1 MRLSELQSGQSAV
14 ITKVIGHGGFQH
26 RLMEMG
32 FVRGHR
38 VTALLSAPLKG
49 AIKYQVMS
57 YEVSLRRSEADMIEI
72 VLEEQSPNDNREF
85 IAVVDEQGTFESVK
99 ERINTINIALVGNPN
114 CGKTSLFNAL
124 SGGREHIGNYSGVT
138 VGAKIGSFKYKGY
151 KFEITDLPGTYAL
164 SGYSPEELCVREH
177 LSEKMPDV
185 VVNVVAASNLERN
198 LYLTTE
204 LIDANLTMVVALNMY
219 DELKSSGST
228 LKHEELG
235 KMLGTVMV
243 PVVARSEK
251 GIDELLDNV
260 ISVFERQ
267 NSSVRHIHIT
277 HSAVIEKAITK
288 LTTAFKE
295 DTDSVPPYFPPRYW
309 ALKMLEKDKPTEKI
323 IAKSPNYKKYA
334 QLRDRGVKQISG
346 DLGEDVATAMA
357 SEKYGF
363 IEGALLDV
371 YTMGE
376 RSINSR
382 SARVDR
388 FVTSGW
394 FGFPIFFAVLAL
406 MFYSTFE
413 LGAYPMD
420 WIDSGVGMLGDW
432 VSSVMSDGVLKSMVV
447 DGIIGG
453 VGSVIVFLPNIV
465 ILYLFISLMED
476 SGYLARTAFIMDK
489 FMHKIGLHGKSF
501 IPLLMGFGCNVPS
514 IIATRTIESH
524 SSRLI
529 TMLINPFMSCSARLP
544 VFILIAGVFFPEN
557 AALMVMAMYM
567 LGIVVAILSAIIMRK
582 LVFKKD
588 ETPFVMEIPPY
599 RMPTLKATL
608 KHMWE
613 RAAQYLL
620 KMGKFMVVASILVW
634 FLSYYPRPEVE
645 PYDMATR
652 EAAMENSYLGHI
664 GKAIEPAMEPMGL
677 NWKTGV
683 ALFSGVAAKE
693 VVVSTLGVLYE
704 AEDEDEATL
713 SQKLISSGDFTKGS
727 ALAFMIFI
735 LLYVPCIATVVA
747 IGKESGSWWWA
758 VVSVVYSTS
767 LAWLLGVLTYNI
779 F

>member
-1 MRLSELQSGQSAV
+1 MRLFDLKIGESAV

-38 VTALLSAPLKG
+38 VTALLNAPLRDPV
-49 AIKYQVMS
+49 KYKLMS
-57 YEVSLRRSEADMIEI
+57 YEVSLRRSEASMIEI
-72 VLEEQSPNDNREF
+72 AKEDVLLNDNEAF
-85 IAVVDEQGTFESVK
+85 KAVVDEQTSYEIIK
-99 ERINTINIALVGNPN
+99 EKINTINIALVGNPN
-114 CGKTSLFNAL
+114 CGKTSLFNAI
-124 SGGREHIGNYSGVT
+124 SGGREHTGNYSGVT
-138 VGAKIGSFKYKGY
+138 VGAKVGSFRYKGY

-177 LSEKMPDV
+177 LTEKMPDV

-219 DELKSSGST
+219 DELKNSGST

-251 GIDELLDNV
+251 GIGELLDNV

-267 NSSVRHIHIT
+267 NSDIRHIHIT
-277 HSAVIEKAITK
+277 HSAVIERAITR

-309 ALKMLEKDKPTEKI
+309 ALKMLGKDAPTEKI
-323 IAKSPNYKKYA
+323 IAQSPNYQKYA
-334 QLRDRGVKQISG
+334 ELRDHGVKQISG
-346 DLGEDVATAMA
+346 DLGDNVTTALA
-357 SEKYGF
+357 AEKYGF
-363 IEGALLDV
+363 IEGALRDV

-376 RSINSR
+376 KDINSHSR
-382 SARVDR
+382 RLDR
-388 FVTSGW
+388 IVTSGW
-394 FGFPIFFAVLAL
+394 FGFPIFFAVMAL
-406 MFYSTFE
+406 MFYATFE

-432 VSSVMSDGVLKSMVV
+432 VNSVMNDGVLKSLIA

-529 TMLINPFMSCSARLP
+529 TMLINPFMSCTARLP

-557 AALMVMAMYM
+557 AALMVMAMYL
-567 LGIVVAILSAIIMRK
+567 LGIVVAILSAIVMRK

-599 RMPTLKATL
+599 RIPTLKATL
-608 KHMWE
+608 RHMWE

-620 KMGKFMVVASILVW
+620 KMGKFMLIASILIW

-652 EAAMENSYLGHI
+652 EAAMKNSYLGHI
-664 GKAIEPAMEPMGL
+664 GKTIEPAIEPLGL
-677 NWKTGV
+677 NWKAGV
-683 ALFSGVAAKE
+683 SLLSGLAAKE
-693 VVVSTLGVLYE
+693 VVVATMGVLYG
-704 AEDEDEATL
+704 AEEDDEAALPEKL
-713 SQKLISSGDFTKGS
+713 SASSDFTKGS

-767 LAWLLGVLTYNI
+767 LAWLLGFITYNI